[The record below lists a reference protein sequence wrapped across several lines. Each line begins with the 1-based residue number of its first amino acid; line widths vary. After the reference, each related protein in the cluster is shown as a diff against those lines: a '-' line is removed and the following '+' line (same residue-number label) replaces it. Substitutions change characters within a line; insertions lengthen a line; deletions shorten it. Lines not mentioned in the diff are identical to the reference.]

1 MTPLTAVLS
10 KPWTFSSLVI
20 VWQLQTRTIVTLRAA
35 PCFTLC
41 KNKVCK
47 TDKRPLSLTIYF
59 LWRYRMYNFPFKQI
73 IFTDYMKCK
82 HQPHSK
88 WKPLCFTQENRY
100 PFVKHGHFMINFAVS
115 WLRLCQCLNVL
126 EILSKWYKPICI
138 GGLNHS

>member
-1 MTPLTAVLS
+1 MNLLQSGNSDNYKQEPLLHWGRLQASLCAKTRYVKQTNAHLVS
-10 KPWTFSSLVI
+10 QYIFVKVQNVQFSI
-20 VWQLQTRTIVTLRAA
+20 
-35 PCFTLC
+35 
-41 KNKVCK
+41 
-47 TDKRPLSLTIYF
+47 
-59 LWRYRMYNFPFKQI
+59 KQI